1 MHNKKTTFFLKID
14 FFFVKI
20 NIKIMDTIVI
30 EYIDGKKECGK
41 LIKTTKDI
49 KNIFNEDKKK
59 EKSFCELFSDI
70 MNSHKK

>member
-1 MHNKKTTFFLKID
+1 
-14 FFFVKI
+14 
-20 NIKIMDTIVI
+20 MDTIVI

-49 KNIFNEDKKK
+49 KNIFNEDKK

-70 MNSHKK
+70 VNGHKE

>member
-1 MHNKKTTFFLKID
+1 
-14 FFFVKI
+14 
-20 NIKIMDTIVI
+20 MDTIVI
-30 EYIDGKKECGK
+30 EYMDGKKECGK

-70 MNSHKK
+70 VNGHKK